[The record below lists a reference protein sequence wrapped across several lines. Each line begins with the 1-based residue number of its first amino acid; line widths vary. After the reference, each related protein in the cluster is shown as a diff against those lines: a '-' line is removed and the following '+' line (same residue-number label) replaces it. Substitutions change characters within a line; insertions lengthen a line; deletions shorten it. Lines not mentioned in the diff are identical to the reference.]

1 MDRTFI
7 RKDKR
12 KKEIERA
19 TTKISIRTEAI
30 KTVIIT
36 IKCAMTIS
44 CEKPVVSNSTRWSVK
59 AKHTEDVRRGNY
71 LIYNLIRKYETSRD
85 VYG

>member
-1 MDRTFI
+1 M

-12 KKEIERA
+12 RKEIERA
-19 TTKISIRTEAI
+19 TTKISICTEAI

-36 IKCAMTIS
+36 IKSAMPIS
-44 CEKPVVSNSTRWSVK
+44 CEKPVVFNSTRWSVK

-85 VYG
+85 V